1 MRPVQQSHLS
11 PVVRLFVGHK
21 AHVQAAFCSRE
32 LLRHA
37 FRCFDDPE
45 VECFAL
51 HDELVFVLQFLLNLF
66 DVLAGEARH
75 DTVHQ
80 RGIHAAC
87 PFEPCREIPAELPE
101 VDVLS
106 DDSLQVMPVLEN
118 QFAGKNNQSLAFV
131 AIEMPETMVEQL
143 RQFPG
148 VGDCRTVVEPASRI
162 ECDAGLGRIGNHKTN
177 FRLFGQFHILV
188 KMTVRV
194 KRTTDDIYQAVC
206 VYHLPVFKPL
216 QVDMVKAVLPVEHIH
231 HAFFDRLYHDHTA
244 VEVTALIHIRYNPI
258 HEGAQEIAF
267 AKLYDSLRSHCLRSR
282 LTIQFTHGYIDLIDL
297 YLF

>member
-11 PVVRLFVGHK
+11 PVVRLFVWHK

-148 VGDCRTVVEPASRI
+148 
-162 ECDAGLGRIGNHKTN
+162 
-177 FRLFGQFHILV
+177 
-188 KMTVRV
+188 
-194 KRTTDDIYQAVC
+194 
-206 VYHLPVFKPL
+206 
-216 QVDMVKAVLPVEHIH
+216 
-231 HAFFDRLYHDHTA
+231 
-244 VEVTALIHIRYNPI
+244 
-258 HEGAQEIAF
+258 
-267 AKLYDSLRSHCLRSR
+267 
-282 LTIQFTHGYIDLIDL
+282 
-297 YLF
+297 